1 MNKNLWKNNKNGKL
15 YEVLNY
21 NILNCTNEQDGQ
33 IMYLYRVFSEE
44 VLDSEGNEN
53 LLDLKMSLKLSLQ
66 NIVYNLNR
74 EKLT

>member
-33 IMYLYRVFSEE
+33 IMYLYRVFF
-44 VLDSEGNEN
+44 
-53 LLDLKMSLKLSLQ
+53 
-66 NIVYNLNR
+66 
-74 EKLT
+74 